1 MLNNSKIVAES
12 KEMLYKMLIYRIESY
27 ISAERD
33 VLANLCNVAALMYD
47 NLEDIN
53 WAGFYLM
60 KDGELVLGPFGGKA
74 ACTRIKIGKGVCGSA
89 ARDRRTYI
97 VPNVHE
103 FEGHIACDSASNS
116 EIVVPIIKDDVLY
129 GVLDIDSPKF
139 NRFDDIDKIN
149 LEKLVEKL
157 NKYLDWKE
165 VTRI

>member
-1 MLNNSKIVAES
+1 MLNNNKIVADS
-12 KEMLYKMLIYRIESY
+12 KENFYKMLIYRIESY
-27 ISAERD
+27 LSAEKD
-33 VLANLCNVAALMYD
+33 VLANLCNVAALLYD

-74 ACTRIKIGKGVCGSA
+74 ACTRIKIGKGVCGSS

-103 FEGHIACDSASNS
+103 FEGHIACDRASNS

-139 NRFDDIDKIN
+139 NRFDDTDKIF